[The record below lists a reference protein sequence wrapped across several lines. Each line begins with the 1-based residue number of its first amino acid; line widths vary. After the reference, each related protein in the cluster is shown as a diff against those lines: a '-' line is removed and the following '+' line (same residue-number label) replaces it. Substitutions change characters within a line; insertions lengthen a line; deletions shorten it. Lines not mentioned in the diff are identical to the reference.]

1 MDKDIIE
8 VIKLYGSDILE
19 SENINLLKKC
29 IQHGNVSVFEHS
41 LKVAYL
47 SLKISRMLK
56 LNIDEKSLVRGAL
69 LHDYFLYDWHVK
81 DKSHR
86 LHGYTHANTALKNA
100 KRDFKINKIEENM
113 IKCHMFP
120 LNLFSI
126 PKYKEAKIL
135 CICDKLCAI
144 SETLPIKGILVKIS
158 ELKSL

>member
-1 MDKDIIE
+1 MKEYYKYNNYYGKDI
-8 VIKLYGSDILE
+8 
-19 SENINLLKKC
+19 LKSAKVKSQKQL
-29 IQHGNVSVFEHS
+29 IQHGNVSVYDHTYS
-41 LKVAYL
+41 VAVL
-47 SLKISRMLK
+47 SLYLADK
-56 LNIDEKSLVRGAL
+56 LNINVDEKSLVRGAL

>member
-1 MDKDIIE
+1 MKEYYKYINYYGKDI
-8 VIKLYGSDILE
+8 
-19 SENINLLKKC
+19 LKSKKVKSQKQF
-29 IQHGNVSVFEHS
+29 IQHGNVSVYDHTYS
-41 LKVAYL
+41 VAVL
-47 SLKISRMLK
+47 SLYLADK
-56 LNIDEKSLVRGAL
+56 LNINVDEKSLVRGAL

-81 DKSHR
+81 DKTHR

>member
-1 MDKDIIE
+1 MKEYYKYINYYGKDI
-8 VIKLYGSDILE
+8 
-19 SENINLLKKC
+19 LKSKKVKSQKQF
-29 IQHGNVSVFEHS
+29 IQHGNVSVYDHTYS
-41 LKVAYL
+41 VAVL
-47 SLKISRMLK
+47 SLYLADK
-56 LNIDEKSLVRGAL
+56 LNINVDEKSLVRGAL

-126 PKYKEAKIL
+126 PKYKEAKI
-135 CICDKLCAI
+135 K
-144 SETLPIKGILVKIS
+144 
-158 ELKSL
+158 

>member
-1 MDKDIIE
+1 MKEYYKYINYYGKDI
-8 VIKLYGSDILE
+8 
-19 SENINLLKKC
+19 LKSKKVKSQKQF
-29 IQHGNVSVFEHS
+29 IQHGDVSVYEHS
-41 LKVAYL
+41 LRVAYL
-47 SLKISRMLK
+47 SIKIASKFHLRV
-56 LNIDEKSLVRGAL
+56 NIRSLIRGAL

>member
-1 MDKDIIE
+1 MKDYYKFIKYYGKDI
-8 VIKLYGSDILE
+8 
-19 SENINLLKKC
+19 LKSKKVKSQKEF
-29 IQHGNVSVFEHS
+29 IQHGNVSVYDHTYS
-41 LKVAYL
+41 VAVL
-47 SLKISRMLK
+47 SLYLADK
-56 LNIDEKSLVRGAL
+56 LNINVDEKSLVRGAL

-120 LNLFSI
+120 LNLFSV

-144 SETLPIKGILVKIS
+144 SETLPIKGILIKIAES
-158 ELKSL
+158 KSL

>member
-1 MDKDIIE
+1 MKEYYRYINYYGKDI
-8 VIKLYGSDILE
+8 
-19 SENINLLKKC
+19 LKSKKVKSQKQF
-29 IQHGNVSVFEHS
+29 IQHGNVSVYDHTYS
-41 LKVAYL
+41 VAVL
-47 SLKISRMLK
+47 SLYLADK
-56 LNIDEKSLVRGAL
+56 LNINVDEKSLVRGAL

>member
-1 MDKDIIE
+1 MKEYYRYINYYGKDI
-8 VIKLYGSDILE
+8 
-19 SENINLLKKC
+19 LKSKKVKSQKQF
-29 IQHGNVSVFEHS
+29 IQHGNVSVYDHTYN
-41 LKVAYL
+41 VAVL
-47 SLKISRMLK
+47 SLYLADK
-56 LNIDEKSLVRGAL
+56 LNINVDEKSLVRGAL

>member
-1 MDKDIIE
+1 MKEYYKYINYYGKDI
-8 VIKLYGSDILE
+8 
-19 SENINLLKKC
+19 LKSKKVKSQKQF
-29 IQHGNVSVFEHS
+29 IQHGNVSVYDHTYN
-41 LKVAYL
+41 VAVL
-47 SLKISRMLK
+47 SLYLADK
-56 LNIDEKSLVRGAL
+56 LNINVDEKSLVRGAL

>member
-1 MDKDIIE
+1 MKEYYKYINYYGKDI
-8 VIKLYGSDILE
+8 
-19 SENINLLKKC
+19 LKSKKVKSQKQF
-29 IQHGNVSVFEHS
+29 IQHGNVSVYDHTYS
-41 LKVAYL
+41 VAVL
-47 SLKISRMLK
+47 SLYLADK
-56 LNIDEKSLVRGAL
+56 LNIHVDEKSLVRGAL

>member
-1 MDKDIIE
+1 MDKISVFKEIVNDE
-8 VIKLYGSDILE
+8 RF
-19 SENINLLKKC
+19 LKEKEF
-29 IQHGNVSVFEHS
+29 IQHGNTSVYEHS
-41 LKVAYL
+41 IYVATTCVKIAKKFNIKV
-47 SLKISRMLK
+47 
-56 LNIDEKSLVRGAL
+56 DEDALVKGAL

>member
-1 MDKDIIE
+1 MKEYYKYINYYGKDI
-8 VIKLYGSDILE
+8 
-19 SENINLLKKC
+19 LKSKKVKSQKQF
-29 IQHGNVSVFEHS
+29 IQHGNVSVYDHTYS
-41 LKVAYL
+41 VAVL
-47 SLKISRMLK
+47 SLYLADK
-56 LNIDEKSLVRGAL
+56 LNITVDEKSLVRGAL

>member
-1 MDKDIIE
+1 MKEYYKYINYYGKDI
-8 VIKLYGSDILE
+8 
-19 SENINLLKKC
+19 LKSKKVKSQKQF
-29 IQHGNVSVFEHS
+29 IQHGNVSVYDHTYS
-41 LKVAYL
+41 VAVL
-47 SLKISRMLK
+47 SLYLADK
-56 LNIDEKSLVRGAL
+56 LNINVDEKSLVRGAL
-69 LHDYFLYDWHVK
+69 LHDYFLYDWHVS

>member
-1 MDKDIIE
+1 MKDYYKYINYYGKDI
-8 VIKLYGSDILE
+8 
-19 SENINLLKKC
+19 LKSKKVKSQKQF
-29 IQHGNVSVFEHS
+29 IQHGNVSVYDHTYS
-41 LKVAYL
+41 VAVL
-47 SLKISRMLK
+47 SLYLADK
-56 LNIDEKSLVRGAL
+56 LNINVDEKSLVRGAL

>member
-1 MDKDIIE
+1 MKEYYKYINYYGKDI
-8 VIKLYGSDILE
+8 
-19 SENINLLKKC
+19 LKSKKVKSQKQF
-29 IQHGNVSVFEHS
+29 IQHGNVSVYDHTYS
-41 LKVAYL
+41 VAVL
-47 SLKISRMLK
+47 SLYLADK
-56 LNIDEKSLVRGAL
+56 LNINVDEKSLVRGAL